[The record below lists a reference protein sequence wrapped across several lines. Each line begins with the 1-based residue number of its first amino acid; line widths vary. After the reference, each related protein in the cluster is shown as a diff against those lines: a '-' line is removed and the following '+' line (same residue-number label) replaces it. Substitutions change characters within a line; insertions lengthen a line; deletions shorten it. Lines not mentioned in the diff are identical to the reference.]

1 VLIGLLTVNFNPN
14 EELIQKPTKVQVE
27 DKKLYAADMD
37 ADKEGMITKTFVIT
51 NYSNE
56 EVKILDVNPHCSCTG
71 YTLVKD
77 LLKPKEKTEL
87 KLSVS
92 LSQLKNLK
100 KTYAV
105 IKTDGNPKLLVT
117 TIMFSEK

>member
-1 VLIGLLTVNFNPN
+1 MLIGLLTVNFNPN

-56 EVKILDVNPHCSCTG
+56 EVKILDVNP
-71 YTLVKD
+71 
-77 LLKPKEKTEL
+77 
-87 KLSVS
+87 
-92 LSQLKNLK
+92 QLRHTSINL
-100 KTYAV
+100 
-105 IKTDGNPKLLVT
+105 
-117 TIMFSEK
+117 